1 MLKPIHQY
9 FCTHRYVTLF
19 WMWVF
24 FALAFGYLLL
34 CMFVYPQWNFW
45 LCFIPGLICL
55 YLRLAY
61 AKAAYDPRKDR
72 MSDRYIPYQQR
83 KKKK

>member
-9 FCTHRYVTLF
+9 FCTHRFITLF

-72 MSDRYIPYQQR
+72 MSDEYVPYQQR

>member
-1 MLKPIHQY
+1 MRQLHQY
-9 FCTHRYVTLF
+9 FCTNKTVTLF

-34 CMFVYPQWNFW
+34 CIYVYPQWNFW
-45 LCFIPGLICL
+45 LWVLPGTVCL

-61 AKAAYDPRKDR
+61 AKAAYDPQKDR
-72 MSDRYIPYQQR
+72 MSDRYVPYQQR

>member
-61 AKAAYDPRKDR
+61 AKAAYDPQKDR
-72 MSDRYIPYQQR
+72 LSDRYVPYQQR

>member
-1 MLKPIHQY
+1 MRQIHQY
-9 FCTHRYVTLF
+9 FCTNKTVTLF

-34 CMFVYPQWNFW
+34 CMFVCPQWNFW
-45 LCFIPGLICL
+45 LWLLPGAVCL

-72 MSDRYIPYQQR
+72 LSGRYVPYQQR